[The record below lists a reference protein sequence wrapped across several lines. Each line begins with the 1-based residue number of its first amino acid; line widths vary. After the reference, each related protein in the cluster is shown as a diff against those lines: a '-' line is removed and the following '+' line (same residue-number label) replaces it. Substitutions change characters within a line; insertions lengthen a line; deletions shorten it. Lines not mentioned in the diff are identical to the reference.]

1 MFALASIC
9 QEYQVQWIIDKIGNY
24 ITEELKFDDET
35 YQTRL
40 RFLKLVCMIKKEEK
54 IEELIQTLDEP
65 FQVLKMTEEFT
76 WLNTSTKILIARKCL
91 FELGNKKFK
100 IMSDLPEQLAEFQ
113 LLTTENGCGL
123 LSILKEYSQIEFT
136 FENID
141 NDEDGFGL
149 LEEDLFD

>member
-9 QEYQVQWIIDKIGNY
+9 QEYQVQWIIDKIGCY
-24 ITEELKFDDET
+24 VTEKVNFDDET
-35 YQTRL
+35 YQSQL
-40 RFLKLVCMIKKEEK
+40 RFLKLACMIEKEET
-54 IEELIQTLDEP
+54 IEELIQVLNEP

-76 WLNTSTKILIARKCL
+76 CLNTSTKILIARKCL

-100 IMSDLPEQLAEFQ
+100 IMSYSPEKLAEFQ
-113 LLTTENGCGL
+113 LLTNENGCGL

-141 NDEDGFGL
+141 DDED
-149 LEEDLFD
+149 EDY